1 MSRIPQT
8 FIDELIARADIVE
21 IIGTR
26 IALKK
31 QGREYKACCPFHNE
45 KTPSFHVIPEKQFY
59 HCFGCGKSGTVLS
72 FLMDYDRMSFPEAI
86 EDLAGRLGLEIPR
99 EGGDSSAPRRVDET
113 AYDLMAKVAGYWQE
127 QLKRDERVR
136 TYATTKRGLTNE
148 TIEKF
153 GIGYALNSW
162 NDVLRRFGGGEAAV
176 KQLADLGLV
185 IQRESGQVREGERH
199 YDRFRDRLMFPI
211 RDARGRVIA
220 FGGRIIDQ
228 GEPKYLNSPETT
240 LFHKGHELYGL
251 WETRQSRTPFK
262 RLIVVEGYMDVVR
275 LHQYGITYAV
285 ATLGTA
291 TTPEHLKRIF
301 RLVSEVVFAFDG
313 DRAGRGAAWRAL
325 QHALPEAREP
335 REMRFLF
342 LPEGHDPDSLVAEEG
357 REAFEARVASAEPL
371 SEYLVRALS
380 EEVDISHADGRAR
393 FAEAA
398 RPLVEKLPRGM
409 YYDQVMQRIA
419 GTLKREPEKL
429 EEIWGES
436 RKHAGTDAQKQAAA
450 AAAAAAS
457 NSRQS
462 GFNTS
467 VSVQVAAGRG
477 SLVRQAIDALLRFP
491 AIAATI
497 TTEQVE
503 SLATVDERGIELL
516 RELLHSLRS
525 YPAQSAGQVI
535 QRFEGRPEQEHL
547 SRLLHKEDLIQTAA
561 QAWQELNAA
570 LAKLIEATDETRF
583 KELSAIAEWGPDAM
597 TEEQRLEFKRLTMRS
612 LKKKP

>member
-1 MSRIPQT
+1 MGRVPQT

-26 IALKK
+26 VALKK

-59 HCFGCGKSGTVLS
+59 HCFGCGKSGTVLG

-99 EGGDSSAPRRVDET
+99 EGGGDAGATRRVDES
-113 AYDLMAKVAGYWQE
+113 AYDLMGRVASYWQE
-127 QLKRDERVR
+127 QLNRDERVR
-136 TYATTKRGLTNE
+136 TYATTKRGLTKE
-148 TIEKF
+148 TIERF

-162 NDVLRRFGGGEAAV
+162 NDVLRRFGVNEAAV

-185 IQRESGQVREGERH
+185 IQRDAGQVREGERH

-251 WETRQSRTPFK
+251 WETRQSRAPFK

-275 LHQYGITYAV
+275 LHQYGIAYAV

-342 LPEGHDPDSLVAEEG
+342 LPEGHDPDSLIAEEG
-357 REAFEARVASAEPL
+357 REAFEERIASAEPL

-380 EEVDISHADGRAR
+380 EEVDMSHADGRAR

-398 RPLVEKLPRGM
+398 RPLVEKLPRGV
-409 YYDQVMQRIA
+409 YYDQIVQRIA
-419 GTLKREPEKL
+419 GTLNRSSEKL
-429 EEIWGES
+429 EDVWEES
-436 RKHAGTDAQKQAAA
+436 RKHVRVERP
-450 AAAAAAS
+450 AAAAAS
-457 NSRQS
+457 SRPNSQ
-462 GFNTS
+462 GANAW
-467 VSVQVAAGRG
+467 VQVAAGRG
-477 SLVRQAIDALLRFP
+477 SLVRQAIDAVLRFP
-491 AIAATI
+491 AIAQAV
-497 TTEQVE
+497 TTEQLE

-547 SRLLHKEDLIQTAA
+547 SRLLHKEDLIQGAA
-561 QAWQELNAA
+561 QAAQELQAA
-570 LAKLIEATDETRF
+570 LAKLVGGTDEKRF
-583 KELSAIAEWGPDAM
+583 RELSAIAEWGPDAM
-597 TEEQRLEFKRLTMRS
+597 TEEQRLEFKQLTMRS
-612 LKKKP
+612 IKKKP